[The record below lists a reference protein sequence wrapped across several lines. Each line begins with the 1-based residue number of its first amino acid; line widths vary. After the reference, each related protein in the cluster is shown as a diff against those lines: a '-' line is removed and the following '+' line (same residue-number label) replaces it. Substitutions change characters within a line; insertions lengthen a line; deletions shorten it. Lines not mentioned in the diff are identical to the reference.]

1 MCKNVL
7 FLAAYKRADGKKI
20 DGRRVVVDIERG
32 RTIKGWKPRRLG
44 GGRGG
49 RKSHYDPM
57 AIEKLNDVNFVEK
70 PDDKK
75 TRERDRD
82 REKIKERHKR
92 SKSRSRS
99 RERKKRSKSKD
110 RHRSRSKERAK
121 KSRRSKSKD
130 RKSSKKRSRSR
141 EKRDR
146 ESKLDRPVSTDNGEH
161 NGLSDKNNY
170 NNNENGVS
178 SNGTEYGEIV

>member
-1 MCKNVL
+1 M
-7 FLAAYKRADGKKI
+7 FQAAYKRADGKKI

-44 GGRGG
+44 GGKGG

-57 AIEKLNDVNFVEK
+57 AIEKLNDTYPSEK
-70 PDDKK
+70 FDDKK
-75 TRERDRD
+75 LGRDRDRD
-82 REKIKERHKR
+82 REKVRDRHKR

-141 EKRDR
+141 DKRDR
-146 ESKLDRPVSTDNGEH
+146 EDNNKLDRVMSNENGEL
-161 NGLSDKNNY
+161 NGSINY
-170 NNNENGVS
+170 NNGNGVS
-178 SNGTEYGEIV
+178 NNGTEYGEIV

>member
-1 MCKNVL
+1 M

-44 GGRGG
+44 GGKGG

-57 AIEKLNDVNFVEK
+57 AIEKSNDVNFVEK
-70 PDDKK
+70 FDDKK
-75 TRERDRD
+75 IRDRD
-82 REKIKERHKR
+82 REKIKDRHRR

-110 RHRSRSKERAK
+110 RHRSRSRERAK

-141 EKRDR
+141 DKRDR
-146 ESKLDRPVSTDNGEH
+146 ESKIDRPVTTENREQ
-161 NGLSDKNNY
+161 NGLSDKNNQ
-170 NNNENGVS
+170 NNENGLS